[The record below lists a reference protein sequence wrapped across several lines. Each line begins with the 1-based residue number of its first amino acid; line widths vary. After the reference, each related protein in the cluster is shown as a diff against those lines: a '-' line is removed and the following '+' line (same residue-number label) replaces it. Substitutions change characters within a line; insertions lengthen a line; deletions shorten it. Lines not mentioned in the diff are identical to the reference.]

1 MSQPS
6 SIIFLYA
13 AAVFSVMATYIFYLQ
28 FSSLKWDESE
38 IRLLERL
45 ELHLAHILR
54 LLEAPD
60 MRLLLR
66 KPEPRQRLFLDFSSY
81 LKEDVVELL
90 RSRKIGGATLV
101 FVFTFFLSYYFMRIK
116 ARVICGRN
124 DLRFLSGLELV
135 LCSRLEKIESS

>member
-1 MSQPS
+1 M
-6 SIIFLYA
+6 
-13 AAVFSVMATYIFYLQ
+13 
-28 FSSLKWDESE
+28 
-38 IRLLERL
+38 
-45 ELHLAHILR
+45 
-54 LLEAPD
+54 
-60 MRLLLR
+60 
-66 KPEPRQRLFLDFSSY
+66 FLDFSSY

-135 LCSRLEKIESS
+135 LCRRLEKIESS

>member
-1 MSQPS
+1 MIQSS

-13 AAVFSVMATYIFYLQ
+13 AAVFSVMAAYIFYLQ
-28 FSSLKWDESE
+28 FSFLKWDESE

-45 ELHLAHILR
+45 ELHLAHVLR

-60 MRLLLR
+60 MQMLLR
-66 KPEPRQRLFLDFSSY
+66 KPESRQRLFLDFSSY
-81 LKEDVVELL
+81 LKDDVVELL

-101 FVFTFFLSYYFMRIK
+101 FVCTFFLSYYLMRVK

-135 LCSRLEKIESS
+135 LCRRLEKIESS

>member
-66 KPEPRQRLFLDFSSY
+66 KPEPR
-81 LKEDVVELL
+81 
-90 RSRKIGGATLV
+90 
-101 FVFTFFLSYYFMRIK
+101 
-116 ARVICGRN
+116 
-124 DLRFLSGLELV
+124 
-135 LCSRLEKIESS
+135 